1 MKHRTLR
8 AAPLVAAVLV
18 AAALPAASAH
28 ASDADTSSTPTL
40 AARAVLPADTL
51 APGPSSGNFV
61 TPQGVVHGILIP
73 RPSQPVEGFSSIVA
87 GRSAGEYLAMP
98 DNGWGGKANS
108 VDFLIRA
115 YYIRPD
121 FKTAHGGSGAV
132 DVRGR
137 VDFRDPNH
145 VIGFP
150 IVNDGTTDRLLTGG
164 DMDPE
169 SLQRGANGDLWV
181 GDEFGPWILH
191 FDATGVLLDPPYQNP
206 LGVMSPN
213 NPFLVGAAT
222 HRNSRGFEG
231 MAISPDGRYLYP
243 AFEGATNDDLA
254 AHPNRRRIFQF
265 DTVTKAWTG
274 TMWSYQT
281 AAPTLDAPGERLVAD
296 MWSLD
301 TNQMVLIER
310 DLGSGAT
317 AKYRTVYVVDRR
329 HVDQDGNLT
338 KTAVV
343 DLTAISDPHR
353 ISLPAIHDGDI
364 GIGKTFSVTCESIE
378 AIYPLPNNQL
388 LLGCDNNLPNT
399 GRNPS
404 IADDNEFIVVNVP
417 GLLNS

>member
-1 MKHRTLR
+1 MKYRILL
-8 AAPLVAAVLV
+8 AAALV
-18 AAALPAASAH
+18 AAALPVAAAQV
-28 ASDADTSSTPTL
+28 AGADAGSTPTL
-40 AARAVLPADTL
+40 AGRAVLPADTL

-61 TPQGVVHGILIP
+61 NPQGVVHGILIP

-115 YYIRPD
+115 YYI
-121 FKTAHGGSGAV
+121 
-132 DVRGR
+132 
-137 VDFRDPNH
+137 
-145 VIGFP
+145 GFP
-150 IVNDGTTDRLLTGG
+150 IVNDATPDRLLTGG

-181 GDEFGPWILH
+181 GDEFGPWVMH
-191 FDATGVLLDPPYQNP
+191 FDATGVLLDPPYLNP

-213 NPFLVGAAT
+213 NPFLTGPAT

-243 AFEGATNDDLA
+243 AFEGATNADLA
-254 AHPNRRRIFQF
+254 AQPNRRWIFQF
-265 DTVTKAWTG
+265 DTITKTFTG
-274 TMWSYQT
+274 NRWSYQT
-281 AAPTLDAPGERLVAD
+281 EAPTLDAPGERSVAD

-301 TNQMVLIER
+301 NNRMVLIER
-310 DLGSGAT
+310 DAGSGAT

-329 HVDQDGNLT
+329 HLDRDGNLK

-364 GIGKTFSVTCESIE
+364 GIGMTFSVVCESIE
-378 AIYPLPNNQL
+378 AIYPLPDSQL

-399 GRNPS
+399 GRNPT